1 MNFASKK
8 PEEPE
13 LALNVIALTD
23 VAFLIIIFFMF
34 STHFTRTQLRAMDL
48 PRQTGDT
55 PAETAL
61 PVIIEI
67 DADGGLSL
75 AGSGQSDLPA
85 ILAAAQGRASPTAPA
100 AQLLPDLVIRAD
112 RNTPALH
119 LNELASQLSAAGI
132 RGWKLA
138 TNSGG

>member
-1 MNFASKK
+1 VNFASKK

-34 STHFTRTQLRAMDL
+34 STHFTRTQLRSMDL
-48 PRQTGDT
+48 PQQAGET
-55 PAETAL
+55 PAESGL

-67 DADGGLSL
+67 DADGLLSL
-75 AGSGQSDLPA
+75 AGSGRSDLPT

-100 AQLLPDLVIRAD
+100 SQTLPDLVIRAD